1 MNRLREGRTG
11 RSQDSLR
18 PLRILQVAGIVVP
31 ALLLS
36 LWALYSWRIEHKRA
50 VEQAQ
55 KSVGIV
61 REYVLRVIQT
71 QELIL
76 GHVDDM
82 IHGMSWSE
90 IAGSEAIHRQLQALH
105 RRSDPNHGIL
115 VIDTDGVIRNSS
127 VTFPVAI
134 NVSDRAYF
142 QGLRERP
149 APLYITRRLTGRVL
163 GHETFAILRHRSGDT
178 FDGIIAA
185 SVNAETLTHFFE
197 SMREDRRTVVELIR
211 SDGALLARSPSHA
224 SITFPSDSD
233 IMRAFG
239 AAPAGVLT
247 TRAAPDGDEY
257 IYAYSRLNG
266 LPLYVTYG
274 IATASVMEHWLDN
287 VQIGGAFLLI
297 MALLWFATVTQAVRR
312 GQAARQ
318 HRRTLEQQVSART
331 AELEKAVADK
341 DVLLREVHHRVKNN
355 LQMIQALIRMH
366 ASKMPAEAQSVF
378 ADITRRIVAIGQV
391 YSQIYGSAKLEGL
404 DLAVYLRIV
413 CQQTAVGILPDDQ
426 IRLDM
431 DLESIEVDIDTALP
445 IGLIAVEL
453 VMNAYKHAFPDGRRG
468 EVVVKL
474 RRRDRYGILT
484 VRDDGIGL
492 PPTRPSG
499 ITGLTL
505 IDALAGQVDGRLKF
519 SSLPTGGTRCRLT
532 FLIKRGRKSAAT
544 AAAVELRRDGSWP
557 A

>member
-31 ALLLS
+31 VLLLS
-36 LWALYSWRIEHKRA
+36 FWGMYSWRVEQARA

-55 KSVGIV
+55 KSIGVV

-71 QELIL
+71 QDLIL

-82 IHGMSWSE
+82 IRGMSWAE
-90 IAGSEAIHRQLQALH
+90 IAASEEIHRQLQALH
-105 RRSDPNHGIL
+105 RRSDLNYSIL
-115 VIDTDGVIRNSS
+115 VIDADGVIRNSS
-127 VTFPVAI
+127 VTFPMAI

-142 QGLRERP
+142 QELRERP
-149 APLYITRRLTGRVL
+149 VSLYMTERLTGRISAND
-163 GHETFAILRHRSGDT
+163 TFAILRRRSGNT
-178 FDGIIAA
+178 FDGIVAA
-185 SVNAETLTHFFE
+185 SVNAEMLARFFE
-197 SMREDRRTVVELIR
+197 SVREDRRTVVELIR
-211 SDGALLARSPSHA
+211 SDGNLLASSPFHA
-224 SITFPSDSD
+224 PITFLPDSNV
-233 IMRAFG
+233 MHAFA
-239 AAPAGVLT
+239 AAPAGLLT
-247 TRAAPDGDEY
+247 TRSASDGVER
-257 IYAYSRLNG
+257 IYAYSRVDD

-274 IATASVMEHWLDN
+274 IATASVMERWLN
-287 VQIGGAFLLI
+287 GMQIGAAFLLI

-318 HRRTLEQQVSART
+318 HRRTLERQVSART
-331 AELEKAVADK
+331 ADLEKVIADK

-355 LQMIQALIRMH
+355 LQMIQAMIRMH
-366 ASKMPAEAQSVF
+366 AGKVPAEAQPVF

-404 DLAVYLRIV
+404 DLAVYLRTV

-426 IRLDM
+426 VRLDM
-431 DLESIEVDIDTALP
+431 NLDSIEVDIDTALP

-468 EVVVKL
+468 EVAVKL
-474 RRRDRYGILT
+474 QRRDRYGVLT

-492 PPTRPSG
+492 PATRPQG

-532 FLIKRGRKSAAT
+532 FLLKRSKKTAPAAK
-544 AAAVELRRDGSWP
+544 AV
-557 A
+557 